1 MFTKSLPK
9 LPERPKPPD
18 TKKIED
24 SGASGKEQE
33 QERTLVQTLKWKS
46 WMPSLGRS
54 EYIVLSLVLALYS
67 TFNAL
72 AYRNGGT

>member
-9 LPERPKPPD
+9 LPERPKPLDP
-18 TKKIED
+18 KKIED
-24 SGASGKEQE
+24 GGASGKEQE
-33 QERTLVQTLKWKS
+33 QERTLAQTLKRTS

-54 EYIVLSLVLALYS
+54 EYIVLSLLWALYS
-67 TFNAL
+67 IFNVL

>member
-1 MFTKSLPK
+1 VFTKSLPK

-18 TKKIED
+18 TKKIEE
-24 SGASGKEQE
+24 SGASEKEQE
-33 QERTLVQTLKWKS
+33 QEHTPGKTVKRKS

-54 EYIVLSLVLALYS
+54 EYIVLSLLWALYS
-67 TFNAL
+67 IFNVL